1 MLMIRMSKII
11 IPPSIPKTS
20 PSPCIVSVQRKNT
33 NLRYLYLP
41 ILIFFE
47 TTCLDEKRIMHFEA
61 KKSFLY
67 IQTAL
72 QYKQLYNINRS
83 EKWGKKNKNRG
94 L

>member
-1 MLMIRMSKII
+1 MLMIRISKII
-11 IPPSIPKTS
+11 IPPSPHTFRR
-20 PSPCIVSVQRKNT
+20 PCIISAQRKNT

-41 ILIFFE
+41 ILNFFE

-61 KKSFLY
+61 QKSFLY

-72 QYKQLYNINRS
+72 QYKPLYNINRS
-83 EKWGKKNKNRG
+83 EKWGKKNTNRG